1 VNTFFDD
8 ILVMA
13 EDPDLRAARLGLLAA
28 VLDLAPS
35 TIDWQ
40 ALDNALS

>member
-1 VNTFFDD
+1 
-8 ILVMA
+8 MA
-13 EDPDLRAARLGLLAA
+13 EDLDLRAARLGLLAA
-28 VLDLAPS
+28 VLDLAPK